1 MCMRLGA
8 GAASCKEIA
17 EASVRSATGKY
28 SSPASNALNCF
39 AGLCMQVWTTL
50 LPECSSWAQAAA
62 AATLLAALRWSP
74 APLAARLEAWEK
86 LRSRQGGRPQEL
98 AAVAQLLQV
107 RGSRPH

>member
-1 MCMRLGA
+1 
-8 GAASCKEIA
+8 
-17 EASVRSATGKY
+17 
-28 SSPASNALNCF
+28 
-39 AGLCMQVWTTL
+39 MQVWTTL